1 MASKNRKFLDSFD
14 NFWAFVSKAE
24 HDIRQN
30 GHLGRMPPDSHDDP
44 VDDAFAAAY
53 ETIRPHLKKFRRE
66 RYFTIPVG
74 LALASRPFSAETA
87 HQALMFFLDP
97 PKDLYG
103 EKGVLDSPE
112 YLAIK
117 ESAMQEL
124 QKRDEARISV
134 AAEKTPSLSA
144 KMASELIE
152 LRAFVFDHHLPKGGR
167 VQTTTLKST
176 EIEER
181 FGWSQS
187 TVSRKM
193 GKLFKSN
200 HGMSVYGA
208 VFGTHTPDD
217 VVHNRLEDSTLSV
230 DAIWIDRRPEND
242 EDCDQ
247 KTVDDRKTDDEDEQ
261 GRQQLCEVESKL
273 NIQSPE

>member
-53 ETIRPHLKKFRRE
+53 ETIQPHLKKFRRE

-134 AAEKTPSLSA
+134 ASKKRPSMSA
-144 KMASELIE
+144 RMASELIE
-152 LRAFVFDHHLPKGGR
+152 LRAFLFDHHFPEGCR
-167 VQTTTLKST
+167 DRTTTLTSK
-176 EIEER
+176 EIQAHL
-181 FGWSQS
+181 GWNQS
-187 TVSRKM
+187 KVSKTM
-193 GKLFKSN
+193 SKLFKSN
-200 HGMSVYGA
+200 KSMSHYGA
-208 VFGTHTPDD
+208 VFGTHTSDAGFKP
-217 VVHNRLEDSTLSV
+217 RLEDSVLSV
-230 DAIWIDRRPEND
+230 EAIWHDRRPD
-242 EDCDQ
+242 
-247 KTVDDRKTDDEDEQ
+247 
-261 GRQQLCEVESKL
+261 
-273 NIQSPE
+273 